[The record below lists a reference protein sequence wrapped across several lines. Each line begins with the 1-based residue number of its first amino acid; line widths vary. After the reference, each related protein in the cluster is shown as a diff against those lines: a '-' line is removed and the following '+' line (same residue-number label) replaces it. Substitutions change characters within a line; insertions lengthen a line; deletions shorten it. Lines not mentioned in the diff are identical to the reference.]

1 MPTNKPKP
9 GSGFNEM
16 DSNDGK
22 KTDPTPKYIGV
33 VWCKTFWTWI
43 LQTFNQRCPHSE
55 GVDRLVQTFF
65 CYCTVLPQN
74 SKSYIPKVSYKKQ
87 VLGTGK
93 QYSSKKE
100 TENQSTESL

>member
-43 LQTFNQRCPHSE
+43 LQTFN
-55 GVDRLVQTFF
+55 
-65 CYCTVLPQN
+65 
-74 SKSYIPKVSYKKQ
+74 
-87 VLGTGK
+87 
-93 QYSSKKE
+93 
-100 TENQSTESL
+100 